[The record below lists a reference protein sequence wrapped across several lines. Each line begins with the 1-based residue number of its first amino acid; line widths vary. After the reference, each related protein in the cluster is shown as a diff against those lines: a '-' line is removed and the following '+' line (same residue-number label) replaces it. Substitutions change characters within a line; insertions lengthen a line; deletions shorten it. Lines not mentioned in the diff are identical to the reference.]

1 MTAPGFLPLRQL
13 VLVDLLGL
21 LLAVRPGERAVVA
34 IDGPEGSGR
43 AELAAELGALARRLG
58 GREMHIVPL
67 SAYRDAPYRYDVDT
81 LRREVLWPFCEG
93 LAPVGMGPP
102 GAALAQD
109 AMLVLEGDFLRRPEL
124 RGEWAA
130 TALVSQPDPGRDA
143 EYVEAQR
150 IYRLQSRTWAPEWIV
165 DNTDLQRPELVWP
178 DPDEPQWF
186 EQ

>member
-1 MTAPGFLPLRQL
+1 MTTPGFLPLRQL

-21 LLAVRPGERAVVA
+21 LLAVRPGERTVVA

-43 AELAAELGALARRLG
+43 AQLAAELGALGRRVG
-58 GREMHIVPL
+58 GRDLQVVSA
-67 SAYRDAPYRYDVDT
+67 SAYRDAPYHYDVDT

-93 LAPVGMGPP
+93 LAPVGSGRP
-102 GAALAQD
+102 GRPLLPD
-109 AMLVLEGDFLRRPEL
+109 AMLVLEGDFLRRPDL

-130 TALVSQPDPGRDA
+130 TALVSHADPGQDA

-150 IYRLQSRTWAPEWIV
+150 IYRLQSRTWAPDWIV
-165 DNTDLQRPELVWP
+165 DTTDPQRPELVWP

-186 EQ
+186 DQ